1 MNTSTKTFQ
10 TLDYKLFD
18 QYMQDAKFLNLKLV
32 TFRVKNEKEL
42 DLTLSGNSE
51 MLKTFTSWINNR
63 SNWTKEA
70 LEVSDYGFMDVGGMT
85 YDEVRFSSRGE

>member
-10 TLDYKLFD
+10 TLDYKLFN

-32 TFRVKNEKEL
+32 SFRVKSEKEL

-51 MLKTFTSWINNR
+51 MLKTFDGWLNHAA
-63 SNWTKEA
+63 NWTKEA
-70 LEVSDYGFMDVGGMT
+70 LEVSDHGFMDVSGMT